1 METAWGVVISGFLLL
16 AFTYVATSGG
26 WPNRVLFVI
35 IRAAPWL
42 FYTMGGLLIVIGV
55 ALIVFER
62 DLDARAQQERERRR
76 KRKEL

>member
-1 METAWGVVISGFLLL
+1 METAWGVVISGFIVL
-16 AFTYVATSGG
+16 AFTYVATVGG
-26 WPNRVLFVI
+26 GNRVLFVI